1 MTISARFAV
10 ARAVTGGMRSAL
22 RGRTLVAIMAIAFGV
37 ALGYAVELINRS
49 AVGELTAG
57 LALLSGDADLEVRGP
72 RAGFDEMLYPALARD
87 RDVAIASPVVEV
99 DVKLRNRDE
108 PLAVLGV
115 DVFRA
120 AAINPALVA
129 MSAAG
134 PPQGANSTP
143 TGGSAAAQPQA
154 WGNHTSA
161 AGPPRGA
168 NSTPTGGSAAV
179 QPQAWGDH
187 TTSGRLDALRSDTL
201 FPSAAAAQWLGVNV
215 GDRVVA
221 QAGLHDLTLRVA
233 GHAGANGGLRYAVM
247 DIAAVQDHFDRR
259 GRVTRVDLRLRPG
272 ADIAVAQRRL
282 QALLPPG
289 VHVAPPAASVD
300 ATARFSRA
308 YRVNLD
314 VLALVALFTGAMLV
328 YATQTLAVT
337 RKRPQFALLRT
348 LGLSRRRL
356 VLWVVGEAALFGAI
370 GAVIGLAA
378 GYAIAWIAL
387 RKFGPDLGAGFF
399 RERTIAPSIEP
410 LSLLLFAALGVAA
423 SVFGSALPAREAARA
438 APAAA
443 LKAIDADVA
452 APAHTTSIASVVI
465 AAGIGAAFLPP
476 VADLP
481 IFGYLAI
488 ALILVGGILAIP
500 AVARTALR
508 ALRSPRTVP
517 AFLAIAH
524 LRATPGR
531 FAATLAAI
539 VASVALMVAMAIMV
553 ASFRQSLDDW
563 LLVMLPADL
572 YLRAGSDSAWLSADD
587 QRAIARVRGVAR
599 AEFMRATSVTLDP
612 ARPRVVLLARDIDPQ
627 HVGDRLALVGA
638 SQAPAPGAPPP
649 AWVSEAV
656 ADSQSLAPGRTLT
669 LPLAGRNVVF
679 TVAGVWRDYARQQG
693 AIVIERARYRALTG
707 DDAVNEAALW
717 LAPGA
722 SAASVH
728 DEIAAYAGDSTR
740 IQSATPGAL
749 RQMSLATFDRTFA
762 VTYALEAAAVVIG
775 LVGLSAALVA
785 QTLARSRELGMLRHV
800 GMTRRQIGAM
810 LALEGATLAAI
821 GVAAGL
827 LLGFAISLILIHVVN
842 RQSFHWGMDVHV
854 PWLALAS
861 LSCVLLILATLTAR
875 ASARGA
881 TSIDAVRA
889 VREDW

>member
-1 MTISARFAV
+1 MTISARLAV
-10 ARAVTGGMRSAL
+10 ARAVTGGMRSML
-22 RGRTLVAIMAIAFGV
+22 RGRTLVAVMAIAFGV
-37 ALGYAVELINRS
+37 ALGYAIELINRS

-57 LALLSGDADLEVRGP
+57 LALLSGDADLDVRGP

-87 RDVAIASPVVEV
+87 RDVAVASPVVEV
-99 DVKLRNRDE
+99 DVKLRDRDE

-134 PPQGANSTP
+134 PPQGANAPS
-143 TGGSAAAQPQA
+143 GAAQ
-154 WGNHTSA
+154 
-161 AGPPRGA
+161 RR
-168 NSTPTGGSAAV
+168 

-187 TTSGRLDALRSDTL
+187 TAEVRLDTLRSDAF
-201 FPSAAAAQWLGVNV
+201 FPSAAAAQWLGVAI

-221 QAGLHDLTLRVA
+221 QAGLRDVTLRVA
-233 GHAGANGGLRYAVM
+233 GHAGANGGARYAVM

-259 GRVTRVDLRLRPG
+259 GRLTRIDLRLRPG
-272 ADIAVAQRRL
+272 VDIVTAERRL

-289 VHVAPPAASVD
+289 VQVARPAASMD

-337 RKRPQFALLRT
+337 RRRPQFALLRT

-356 VLWVVGEAALFGAI
+356 VLWIVGEAALFGAM

-387 RKFGPDLGAGFF
+387 LKFGPDLGAGFF
-399 RERTIAPSIEP
+399 RGRTIVPTIEP

-423 SVFGSALPAREAARA
+423 SVFGSAIPAREAARA

-443 LKAIDADVA
+443 LKAADADVA
-452 APAHTTSIASVVI
+452 APAHTTPIAWAVI
-465 AAGIGAAFLPP
+465 AVGVVAAFLPP

-500 AVARTALR
+500 AVAQAALR
-508 ALRSPRTVP
+508 ALRSPRSVP
-517 AFLAIAH
+517 ALLALAH

-531 FAATLAAI
+531 FTATLAAI

-563 LLVMLPADL
+563 LSVMLPADL
-572 YLRAGSDSAWLSADD
+572 YLRTGSDSAWLSTDD
-587 QRAIARVRGVAR
+587 QWAIAQVPGVAR
-599 AEFMRATSVTLDP
+599 AEFMRATSVSLDP
-612 ARPRVVLLARDIDPQ
+612 TRPRVVLLARDIDPQ
-627 HVGDRLALVGA
+627 HVADRLALVG
-638 SQAPAPGAPPP
+638 SSRAPAPGAPPP
-649 AWVSEAV
+649 AWISEAV
-656 ADSQSLAPGRTLT
+656 ADRQALSPGRTLT

-717 LAPGA
+717 LAPSA
-722 SAASVH
+722 SAADVR
-728 DEIAAYAGDSTR
+728 DEITSYAGDSTR
-740 IQSATPGAL
+740 IRVETPGAL
-749 RQMSLATFDRTFA
+749 RRMSLATFDRTFA

-785 QTLARSRELGMLRHV
+785 QTLARSREFGMLRHV
-800 GMTRRQIGAM
+800 GMARRQIGAM

-827 LLGFAISLILIHVVN
+827 LLGFAISLVLIHVVN
-842 RQSFHWGMDVHV
+842 RQSFHWGMDLHV
-854 PWLALAS
+854 PWLLLAS
-861 LSCVLLILATLTAR
+861 LSCALLVLATLTAR
-875 ASARGA
+875 ISARGA